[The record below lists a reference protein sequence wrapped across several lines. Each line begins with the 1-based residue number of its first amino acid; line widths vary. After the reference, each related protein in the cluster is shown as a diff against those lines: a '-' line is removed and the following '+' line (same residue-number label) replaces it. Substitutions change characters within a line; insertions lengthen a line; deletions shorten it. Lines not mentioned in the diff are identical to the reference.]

1 MNPLLMKILMPLVWV
16 VLLWLLP
23 AVVAMRIFREKGY
36 SWGWL
41 AAGVVPFSGLPL
53 LCLALLL
60 PDMRPD
66 AEANPRPLL
75 KLSNLAGFGLVVTN
89 VLSGLVA
96 VAWLLL
102 SSLAGPGPLPGL
114 QDPRVTAELQQQV
127 ANLPLFRTQT
137 AELGVPEV
145 VAVSELMSPPSLQR
159 RVGRA
164 TLRHRQG
171 EEHVTFTLR
180 WNDQRPATFAVLL
193 DPLPL
198 PPVTAPRVAPAIRRA
213 IAATPGFQARS
224 LRDEQWTLENVTEL
238 SSTADGMQRVGVATW
253 KHPAGEEPVRFVV
266 TSRLFAEGQLEVRI
280 EELTLPTANSREVEQ
295 TLRTVLQANPLF
307 RGEQGAPARLDLVL
321 IEELAFDSEQ
331 QRRKGMATVKTQG
344 TLKQVPFTVAWRDR
358 SRGQYHV
365 SLDEPDLPPV
375 DAPEVAVTLKHVLEA
390 SPTWQAY
397 REQLGQVEI
406 LKATE
411 VGYDEARQERT
422 GRALIRHRIAT
433 QEVEFVVKW
442 LDRAQGM
449 FGVAMVPM
457 KRQLPMVESSD
468 VAERLQGHLS
478 ELIAQH
484 GGGKVDPVVEIS
496 RLIELSY
503 DETQQR
509 RFGRAR
515 VRPGQEADEVEIE
528 FMVFWSD
535 RAQSCWGLQMKSPEI
550 PRFDLH
556 TVRHEIKHAI
566 SDSTRFN
573 SRLQKIGKLEV
584 DSTTEVV
591 FDTTE
596 QKRVGR
602 AKVKHALGTEEV
614 KFAIRWNDQARGI
627 WEVQVLDD

>member
-1 MNPLLMKILMPLVWV
+1 
-16 VLLWLLP
+16 
-23 AVVAMRIFREKGY
+23 
-36 SWGWL
+36 
-41 AAGVVPFSGLPL
+41 
-53 LCLALLL
+53 
-60 PDMRPD
+60 
-66 AEANPRPLL
+66 
-75 KLSNLAGFGLVVTN
+75 
-89 VLSGLVA
+89 
-96 VAWLLL
+96 
-102 SSLAGPGPLPGL
+102 
-114 QDPRVTAELQQQV
+114 
-127 ANLPLFRTQT
+127 
-137 AELGVPEV
+137 
-145 VAVSELMSPPSLQR
+145 
-159 RVGRA
+159 
-164 TLRHRQG
+164 
-171 EEHVTFTLR
+171 
-180 WNDQRPATFAVLL
+180 
-193 DPLPL
+193 
-198 PPVTAPRVAPAIRRA
+198 
-213 IAATPGFQARS
+213 
-224 LRDEQWTLENVTEL
+224 
-238 SSTADGMQRVGVATW
+238 
-253 KHPAGEEPVRFVV
+253 
-266 TSRLFAEGQLEVRI
+266 
-280 EELTLPTANSREVEQ
+280 
-295 TLRTVLQANPLF
+295 
-307 RGEQGAPARLDLVL
+307 
-321 IEELAFDSEQ
+321 
-331 QRRKGMATVKTQG
+331 MATVKTQG

-375 DAPEVAVTLKHVLEA
+375 DAQEVAVTLKQVLEA
-390 SPTWQAY
+390 SPAWQAY

-573 SRLQKIGKLEV
+573 SRLEKIGKLEV
-584 DSTTEVV
+584 DSTSEVV